1 MLRGTS
7 GEQFLTS
14 KLHSSPRCH
23 NSNRGPKVLSLESS
37 HLVNFLII
45 RRISETGFVKSSRAA
60 GNASVTMAVLCDLT
74 FFFVTRACPELGGGL
89 FVLFHADR

>member
-1 MLRGTS
+1 M
-7 GEQFLTS
+7 
-14 KLHSSPRCH
+14 
-23 NSNRGPKVLSLESS
+23 SLESS
-37 HLVNFLII
+37 NLVNFLII